1 MAKKIIKTDLEEK
14 IFDDLDRVITGH
26 SNSEHPEELKSSNE
40 KLISC
45 KINSTLYEKIKK
57 YSDENNISIKKIIN
71 ESLDIYRR
79 LNEIK

>member
-14 IFDDLDRVITGH
+14 VFNDLDRVITGH
-26 SNSEHPEELKSSNE
+26 NDYPEEVKSSNE

-45 KINSTLYEKIKK
+45 KINSILYEKIKK